1 MSDTIKLNLKFCS
14 RFLLKGKKTKAEK
27 ILKRLLNSL
36 SSKRYHPHK
45 TLYLALLNLRPLIEL
60 RQIKK
65 RRKKFLVPFPLKK
78 NRRLFL
84 ALNFFFNFS
93 LSDKRSR
100 TEEIVKKCSKDL
112 CFLPIGDIVLKGKTV
127 PVPLYNPVSKE
138 FFNSTYSR
146 RYQKIYKELQK
157 TNTEVR
163 PQNDS
168 KGKFPDHPVGKE
180 MVKLSDEFPDEPL
193 AKFHTDRIK
202 KGLFTTKVVMDSK

>member
-100 TEEIVKKCSKDL
+100 TEEIVKKIIIISE
-112 CFLPIGDIVLKGKTV
+112 GSG
-127 PVPLYNPVSKE
+127 
-138 FFNSTYSR
+138 NSM
-146 RYQKIYKELQK
+146 I
-157 TNTEVR
+157 NI
-163 PQNDS
+163 
-168 KGKFPDHPVGKE
+168 KE
-180 MVKLSDEFPDEPL
+180 MHKEARKS
-193 AKFHTDRIK
+193 RIH
-202 KGLFTTKVVMDSK
+202 LHFRWL